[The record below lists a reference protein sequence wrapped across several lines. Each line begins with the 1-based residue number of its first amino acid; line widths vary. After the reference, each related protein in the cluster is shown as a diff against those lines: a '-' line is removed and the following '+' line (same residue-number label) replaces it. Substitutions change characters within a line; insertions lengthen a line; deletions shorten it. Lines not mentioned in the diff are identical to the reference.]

1 MPRRRRGGPIGL
13 PPGAVAWTGLWGNPP
28 ASASASAAGESDSD
42 PESPAAKRARSCEYD
57 SDSENEDLAR
67 RLVAQHHAEAEA
79 RRWTD
84 GPRLLE
90 DWTVE
95 EVVAWRAEL
104 RRRQAAESEDEDR
117 PALPHGDPPTDGD
130 FTVYERE
137 MGCRIEPFHM
147 EEERRSGHLDTIGDW
162 VRDRPDV
169 RRPEDAW
176 LRCVDEGTVPTAVI
190 VSSPV
195 APSETA
201 PPVPGVQ
208 EDYAALLGM
217 LQEGE
222 RVSGALWRLRG
233 AVPLRDT
240 FQHLVEVVG
249 RLVEAGAYAL
259 CDADPAEVRRLAD
272 GARERER
279 RTAAAA
285 GLPWEFA
292 WGAPDGARQG
302 PFPAHT
308 MHAWKQAAFFS
319 ADRLAYARPA
329 AVDMFAAEEP
339 PWAEAHLVDYLA

>member
-1 MPRRRRGGPIGL
+1 MRTGPHYPRGTTRPT
-13 PPGAVAWTGLWGNPP
+13 AT
-28 ASASASAAGESDSD
+28 
-42 PESPAAKRARSCEYD
+42 
-57 SDSENEDLAR
+57 
-67 RLVAQHHAEAEA
+67 
-79 RRWTD
+79 
-84 GPRLLE
+84 
-90 DWTVE
+90 
-95 EVVAWRAEL
+95 L
-104 RRRQAAESEDEDR
+104 RRTRVRWGAGLSR
-117 PALPHGDPPTDGD
+117 STW
-130 FTVYERE
+130 
-137 MGCRIEPFHM
+137 
-147 EEERRSGHLDTIGDW
+147 RRSGGRGTWTPSGIGSATA
-162 VRDRPDV
+162 PDV

-190 VSSPV
+190 VPSPV
-195 APSETA
+195 APAEAA

-233 AVPLRDT
+233 AAPLRDT

-249 RLVEAGAYAL
+249 RLVEAGAYTL
-259 CDADPAEVRRLAD
+259 CDADPAEVRRLAE

-292 WGAPDGARQG
+292 WGATDGARQG

-339 PWAEAHLVDYLA
+339 SWAEAHLIDYLA